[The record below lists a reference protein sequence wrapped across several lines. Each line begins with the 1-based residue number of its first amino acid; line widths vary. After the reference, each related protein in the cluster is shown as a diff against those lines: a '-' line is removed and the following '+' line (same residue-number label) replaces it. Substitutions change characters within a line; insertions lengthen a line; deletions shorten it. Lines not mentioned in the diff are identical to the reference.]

1 MAEAVERV
9 YVAIRSGIID
19 GTYPSGTPLRA
30 ESLAGQLGV
39 SRTPVREALRRLDA
53 EGLVRIVANQGA
65 RVTGWSRRAMEEVF
79 DLRVRLESYAAELGA
94 SALSESAVDELERLD
109 GEMRQLSD
117 ARPAGF
123 IEAITAANSQFH
135 RIIVDGSMN
144 QRLAA
149 LISMVV
155 ETHLVG
161 MTFRNYAPADF
172 ARSMA
177 HHSELVAAFRARN
190 GAWASA
196 IMQSHIL
203 AARNVV
209 IAEDGPADRG

>member
-9 YVAIRSGIID
+9 YVAIRSGIVD
-19 GTYPSGTPLRA
+19 GTYPSGAPLRA
-30 ESLAGQLGV
+30 ESLASQLGV
-39 SRTPVREALRRLDA
+39 SRTPVREAFRRLDA

-79 DLRVRLESYAAELGA
+79 GIRVRLESYAAELGA
-94 SALSESAVDELERLD
+94 TALSTEAIDELERLD
-109 GEMRQLSD
+109 AEMRNL
-117 ARPAGF
+117 AETKPPGF
-123 IEAITAANSQFH
+123 IDAIAVANNRFH

-149 LISMVV
+149 MISMVV
-155 ETHLVG
+155 ETHLIG
-161 MTFRNYAPADF
+161 MTFRNYGPADL
-172 ARSMA
+172 ARSMS

-196 IMQSHIL
+196 VMQSHIL
-203 AARNVV
+203 AARSVV
-209 IAEDGPADRG
+209 IADSDET

>member
-30 ESLAGQLGV
+30 EGLAIQLGV
-39 SRTPVREALRRLDA
+39 SRTPVREAFRRLDA

-79 DLRVRLESYAAELGA
+79 GIRVRLESYAAELGA
-94 SALSESAVDELERLD
+94 TTLSEEAIDELDQLD
-109 GEMRQLSD
+109 VQMRNL
-117 ARPAGF
+117 AAGKATGF
-123 IEAITAANSQFH
+123 IDAIATANSRFH

-149 LISMVV
+149 MISMVV
-155 ETHLVG
+155 ETHLIG
-161 MTFRNYAPADF
+161 MTFRNYGPGDL
-172 ARSMA
+172 ARSMS
-177 HHSELVAAFRARN
+177 HHSELVSAFRARN

-196 IMQSHIL
+196 VMQSHIL
-203 AARNVV
+203 AARSVV
-209 IAEDGPADRG
+209 IADSDET